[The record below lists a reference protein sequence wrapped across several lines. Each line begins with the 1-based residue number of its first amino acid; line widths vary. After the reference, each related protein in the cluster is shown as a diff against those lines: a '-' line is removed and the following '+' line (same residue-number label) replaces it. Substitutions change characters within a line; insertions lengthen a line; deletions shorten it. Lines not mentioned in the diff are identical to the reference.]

1 MWWNGPCFLRS
12 NNDSNDQNV
21 DNYGLNIDLFHEEV
35 LCKKVLIAAVEEN
48 ETFIDSMIDF
58 KRYSDFLK
66 LLRVTALV
74 YRFTVDLKKK
84 ITKKSLTLSK
94 YVKPKEMR
102 LAKLLW
108 LNNQYYLMEAK
119 DLRAL
124 NVI

>member
-1 MWWNGPCFLRS
+1 
-12 NNDSNDQNV
+12 
-21 DNYGLNIDLFHEEV
+21 
-35 LCKKVLIAAVEEN
+35 
-48 ETFIDSMIDF
+48 MIDF